1 MARVPGPP
9 PLEGLRRHIE
19 RRRREKPA
27 NAGPFVR
34 ETFRMERQAARD
46 KAREWFEMWPKAA
59 YWTEV
64 ESWRMLEGDRIE
76 FTMRRLPSAD

>member
-1 MARVPGPP
+1 MARIPGP
-9 PLEGLRRHIE
+9 PLEGLRRQIE
-19 RRRREKPA
+19 RRRREKPFR
-27 NAGPFVR
+27 GEGHFVC
-34 ETFRMERQAARD
+34 ETFCLERQAARD
-46 KAREWFEMWPKAA
+46 KAREWFDLWPKAA